1 MEFKLELVP
10 IPVSD
15 VDRAK
20 TFYAD
25 GLGFTVDHDMQV
37 GDGMR
42 IIQLTPVGSACSIMI
57 GSGVLSTTP
66 GCIQSLHLVVED
78 IHAARDELVKR
89 GVEVQE
95 VEVMG
100 QPGYPSVYYAAFS
113 DPDGNGW
120 TLQQIGS

>member
-1 MEFKLELVP
+1 MNFKLELVP

-15 VDRAK
+15 VERAK

-25 GLGFTVDHDMQV
+25 GLGFHVDHDMTV
-37 GDGMR
+37 GEGTR
-42 IIQLTPVGSACSIMI
+42 IIQLTPTGSACSILI
-57 GSGVLSTTP
+57 GTGVLTTEP
-66 GCIQSLHLVVED
+66 GCVQALHLVVED

-89 GVEVQE
+89 GVKVKE

-120 TLQQIGS
+120 TLQQIGT